1 MLLAID
7 VGNTNIVLG
16 VYDGD
21 RLTCDFRI
29 HTDDRV
35 TGDELGL
42 TVVDLLERNGVTP
55 QSITAVVVSNV
66 VPTLA
71 RSVDDLARTY
81 FEREPM
87 VVGPGTRTGLRIQY
101 DDPRM
106 VGADRIANAIAARHL
121 YGVPAVLV
129 DFGTAT
135 SFDALNAQGD
145 YLGGAIA
152 PGIEISHNAL
162 VSHAA
167 RLVRVELTAP
177 LAAIGHSTPTAMQS
191 GLVFGYVGLVEG
203 LVARFRAELGG
214 SAKVIATGGLAE
226 AMSKLIPVID
236 VVDER
241 LTLLG
246 LRLIYEQNI

>member
-1 MLLAID
+1 
-7 VGNTNIVLG
+7 
-16 VYDGD
+16 
-21 RLTCDFRI
+21 
-29 HTDDRV
+29 
-35 TGDELGL
+35 
-42 TVVDLLERNGVTP
+42 
-55 QSITAVVVSNV
+55 
-66 VPTLA
+66 
-71 RSVDDLARTY
+71 
-81 FEREPM
+81 
-87 VVGPGTRTGLRIQY
+87 LRIQY

-135 SFDALNAQGD
+135 TFDALSAQGD

-152 PGIEISHNAL
+152 PGIEISHDAL

-177 LAAIGHSTPTAMQS
+177 PAAIGHSTPTAMQS

>member
-81 FEREPM
+81 FAREPM

-135 SFDALNAQGD
+135 TFDALSAQGD

-152 PGIEISHNAL
+152 PGIEISHDAL

-177 LAAIGHSTPTAMQS
+177 PAAIGHSTPTAMQS

-203 LVARFRAELGG
+203 LVARFRSELGG

>member
-7 VGNTNIVLG
+7 VGNTNIVIG
-16 VYDGD
+16 VYEGD
-21 RLTCDFRI
+21 RLACDFRM

-42 TVVDLLERNGVTP
+42 TIVDLLERRDIAP
-55 QSITAVVVSNV
+55 KMITAVVVSNV

-71 RSVDDLARTY
+71 RPIDDLSRLY
-81 FEREPM
+81 FGQTPM
-87 VVGPGTRTGLRIQY
+87 VVGPGTRTGLRIHY

-135 SFDALNAQGD
+135 TFDALSADGE

-152 PGIEISHNAL
+152 PGIEISHDAL

-177 LAAIGHSTPTAMQS
+177 PAAIGHSTPTAMQS

-203 LVARFRAELGG
+203 LVARFRAELGDG
-214 SAKVIATGGLAE
+214 AKVIATGGLAE
-226 AMSKLIPVID
+226 AMARLIPVID

-241 LTLLG
+241 LTLVG
-246 LRLIYEQNI
+246 LRLIYEQNA